1 MVMFLLFDTAATV
14 GGGGVFV
21 VVMLMVIVI
30 VVTMV
35 MIMTVIIVSV
45 GTAFITVLR
54 YISDQYSVWI
64 WTNIIY

>member
-1 MVMFLLFDTAATV
+1 MVMFLLFDTAAIV
-14 GGGGVFV
+14 SGGGVFV
-21 VVMLMVIVI
+21 VVMLMVI

-64 WTNIIY
+64 RTDIIY

>member
-1 MVMFLLFDTAATV
+1 MVMFLLFDTAAIV

-21 VVMLMVIVI
+21 VVMLMVIV
-30 VVTMV
+30 VTMV
-35 MIMTVIIVSV
+35 MIITVIIVSV

-64 WTNIIY
+64 WTDIIY